1 MRNGDVYRIQGMRSN
16 GKSDEEIILYFCKQY
31 SRDEILKFIPKPKPK
46 RGRPR
51 KKEVV
56 ADERGINM

>member
-1 MRNGDVYRIQGMRSN
+1 MRNGDAYRISGMKNN
-16 GKSDEEIILYFCKQY
+16 GRSDEEIIRYFSPTY
-31 SRDEILKFIPKPKPK
+31 SMEEVLRFIPKPKPK